1 MILIKNK
8 INDIYSNPSSNL
20 FKAIYLIKKYQKI
33 IQLSIFIT
41 FIVLPITYII
51 KNHLEINNLL
61 EKIAIQNK
69 ELEHQKIS
77 YKSLFNKGKSEK
89 TDYNLTTI
97 NNTIKKIAQKHQ
109 LNIDSLNWNLEQG
122 KSIELKIVGNSHL
135 LFSFINEINKTNYLK
150 YNLLTLTK
158 STQNKKIELNA
169 ILVVVT
175 NKE

>member
-8 INDIYSNPSSNL
+8 INNIYSNPSSSL
-20 FKAIYLIKKYQKI
+20 FKAIYIIKKYQKI

-61 EKIAIQNK
+61 EKIEIQNK
-69 ELEHQKIS
+69 EIEYQKTS
-77 YKSLFNKGKSEK
+77 YKSLFNKGKSK
-89 TDYNLTTI
+89 NTDYNLTTI
-97 NNTIKKIAQKHQ
+97 NNKIKKIAQKYH

-150 YNLLTLTK
+150 CNLLTLTK